1 VAELT
6 WDETGSERRWTVVE
20 GREEKTGFTK
30 QALSP
35 RPHAA
40 VFGDDHAVVA
50 AACQV
55 DDGRIQ
61 PRDCSSAGAGG
72 SVGGA

>member
-1 VAELT
+1 VAELA
-6 WDETGSERRWTVVE
+6 WDKMGSERRWAVVE
-20 GREEKTGFTK
+20 GREEKAGFTK

-40 VFGDDHAVVA
+40 VFSDDHAVVA

-55 DDGRIQ
+55 YDGRIQ
-61 PRDCSSAGAGG
+61 PRDVSRAGAGG
-72 SVGGA
+72 

>member
-1 VAELT
+1 VAELA
-6 WDETGSERRWTVVE
+6 WDEMRSERRWAVEE
-20 GREEKTGFTK
+20 GREEKAGFTK

-55 DDGRIQ
+55 YGGRIQ
-61 PRDCSSAGAGG
+61 TRDVSRAGTGG
-72 SVGGA
+72 